1 MKKIK
6 VSIIIPCYNVEK
18 FIEKSILSAIN
29 QTLKEI
35 EIIIVNDGSKDKTFQ
50 MIKKYLKIDKRIII
64 INKKN
69 EGLSSARNAGIKI
82 AKGKYIQHLDGDDW
96 LESNCCEELYKY
108 AEKEDFDIIC
118 FNLVKDEIKK
128 SYIINT
134 FKSLKENTIYNNE
147 DFFEELSKKGI
158 NANIVAKFIKTD
170 LYLKNNILHPKNILL
185 GEDLF
190 TIIKLGMKSKKIG
203 KINRSFY
210 HYLFN
215 SKSITNSFKGK
226 KMIHLIKGFE
236 ECEDYLKEKKIII
249 SNEMKKNLNLLKIR
263 HLGTFL
269 YCKPLMKDYS
279 YNEGVKKFIEFVR
292 FELEDKNLKGIER
305 NQWILYKIF
314 KLFPNKY
321 FLYFLSSVIY
331 YLNLVKRKI

>member
-18 FIEKSILSAIN
+18 FIEKSILSVIN

-50 MIKKYLKIDKRIII
+50 IIKKYSRIDKRIVIV
-64 INKKN
+64 NKKN
-69 EGLSSARNAGIKI
+69 GGLSSARNVGIKI

-96 LESNCCEELYKY
+96 LELDCCKSTYEY
-108 AEKEDFDIIC
+108 AEKNDFDIVC
-118 FNLVKDEIKK
+118 FNLIKDEIKR
-128 SYIINT
+128 SYTIDT
-134 FKSLKENTIYNNE
+134 FKNLRENTVYTNE
-147 DFFEELSKKGI
+147 EFFEELSKKGI
-158 NANIVAKFIKTD
+158 NANVVAKFIRTD
-170 LYLKNNILHPKNILL
+170 LYLKNNILHPEKILL

-203 KINRSFY
+203 KINKPFY

-215 SKSITNSFKGK
+215 SKSITNSLKGK

-249 SNEMKKNLNLLKIR
+249 NNEKGKNLSLLKIK

-269 YCKPLMKDYS
+269 YCKPLMKDSS
-279 YNEGVKKFIEFVR
+279 YNEGVKRFIEFVR
-292 FELEDKNLKGIER
+292 FELDDKNLKKIEKK
-305 NQWILYKIF
+305 QWILYKIF

-321 FLYFLSSVIY
+321 FLYFISSVIY
-331 YLNLVKRKI
+331 YLNLMKRKI